1 MTSDCLII
9 GAGPYGLSLA
19 AHMRKAGTDFRI
31 VGDPMEPWRTAMP
44 SDMHLKSEGFASTLF
59 EPSQTF
65 TLAAYCAEQGIPYAD
80 IGVPV
85 AVDTFVKYGQE
96 FQRRCVPEVENR
108 TVTSLARSG
117 GSFQVGLQD
126 GGTISARRV
135 IVASGILPYAWVPE
149 PLAGLPESI
158 CTHSSA
164 HHDFSCFKG
173 RNVVVLGAGASAMDV
188 AASLHNSGAAA
199 TVVAR
204 RPVVRFQTPLGS
216 RSLMERLRAPM
227 TPVGPGWKSVLCTK
241 APLLF
246 HRMPR
251 NFRVDV
257 VRRYLGP
264 APAWFIRETV
274 EMNVP
279 IMSGTTIESVNV
291 TDGKAI
297 LTLSQGKSATKSL
310 TADHVIAATGY
321 RVDIQRLNFLD
332 ARLRTAM
339 RCDDGAPRLSRH
351 FESSI
356 PGLYFIGTAAANS
369 FGPMLRFACGAGF
382 VARRLSRHLAASGER
397 RSSRNAPQMQTR
409 AVAADG

>member
-19 AHMRKAGTDFRI
+19 AHMRMAGTDFRI

-59 EPSQTF
+59 EPSQSF
-65 TLAAYCAEQGIPYAD
+65 TLAAYCAEQRIPYAD
-80 IGVPV
+80 IGLPV
-85 AVDTFVKYGQE
+85 EVGTFVRYGQE
-96 FQRRCVPEVENR
+96 FQRRFVPEVEDR
-108 TVTSLARSG
+108 VVTSLARSNG
-117 GSFQVGLQD
+117 YFQVGLQD

-149 PLAGLPESI
+149 QLAGLPASI

-164 HHDFSCFKG
+164 HHDFSCFQG
-173 RNVVVLGAGASAMDV
+173 SNVAVVGAGASAMDV
-188 AASLHNSGAAA
+188 AASLHKAGAAA
-199 TVVAR
+199 TVIAR
-204 RPVVRFQTPLGS
+204 REIVRFQSPLGS
-216 RSLMERLRAPM
+216 RSLVHRLRAPM

-246 HRMPR
+246 HMMPR
-251 NFRVDV
+251 GFRVDV

-264 APAWFIRETV
+264 APAWFVRETV
-274 EMNVP
+274 EANVP
-279 IMSGTTIESVNV
+279 IISGTTVAAVNV
-291 TDGKAI
+291 QDGKAV
-297 LTLSQGKSATKSL
+297 LRLSQGKSAACSVI
-310 TADHVIAATGY
+310 ADHIIAATGY
-321 RVDIQRLNFLD
+321 RVDMQRLDFLD
-332 ARLRTAM
+332 AKLRSAM
-339 RCDDGAPRLSRH
+339 CCDDGAPRLSRH

-382 VARRLSRHLAASGER
+382 AARRLSRHLAATGER
-397 RSSRNAPQMQTR
+397 SSSWSTPPIQTST
-409 AVAADG
+409 VVVDG